1 MKYFLTVKYFPGSTS
16 DYSSMSP
23 EELSHSSREGLLNT
37 SKEDS
42 TTSSTSSSSP
52 SSSGKCEEEEKEET
66 KRGAPKSSRRHSWA
80 GGSPPGV
87 SVPKQISLHDF
98 KAQLALKKIPS
109 PPTLPKPAVELPVSS
124 EEASQVFGSSYRKK
138 AGGRRDHGTGFS
150 VIQEEKEIEGSKENL
165 VESEE

>member
-1 MKYFLTVKYFPGSTS
+1 MKYFPGSTS

-52 SSSGKCEEEEKEET
+52 SSGKCEEEEKEET
-66 KRGAPKSSRRHSWA
+66 SRAARSSRRHSWA

-87 SVPKQISLHDF
+87 RVPKQTSLHDF
-98 KAQLALKKIPS
+98 KAQLAVKKIPGPPA
-109 PPTLPKPAVELPVSS
+109 PPTVELTVSWNIS
-124 EEASQVFGSSYRKK
+124 W
-138 AGGRRDHGTGFS
+138 
-150 VIQEEKEIEGSKENL
+150 N
-165 VESEE
+165 

>member
-1 MKYFLTVKYFPGSTS
+1 MLKYFPGSTS

-42 TTSSTSSSSP
+42 TTSSTSSNSSSSP
-52 SSSGKCEEEEKEET
+52 SSGKCEEEEKEET
-66 KRGAPKSSRRHSWA
+66 SRAARNSRRHSWA

-87 SVPKQISLHDF
+87 SVPKQTSLHDF
-98 KAQLALKKIPS
+98 KAQLAVKKIPA
-109 PPTLPKPAVELPVSS
+109 PPTPPTPAVELPVST

-138 AGGRRDHGTGFS
+138 VGGWREHGTGFS